1 MKVSNIFFE
10 LQFVNKE
17 ITLVQISV
25 YQIFCYKT
33 LQEDDGKSTDILPS
47 KKHIHRKFDYNSRVF
62 TDPLKLIQVP
72 LGKNGARVYLK
83 YFVVLNV
90 GFRNKVNVFKQK
102 KVRLE
107 NKCENPNTIR

>member
-17 ITLVQISV
+17 ITLVQISPDLISV

-47 KKHIHRKFDYNSRVF
+47 KNTYTEN
-62 TDPLKLIQVP
+62 LIMTPGYSQT
-72 LGKNGARVYLK
+72 L
-83 YFVVLNV
+83 
-90 GFRNKVNVFKQK
+90 
-102 KVRLE
+102 
-107 NKCENPNTIR
+107 